1 MQTKNSL
8 LELRWRET
16 RTVSSFHFRILYKLT
31 PEVTLLITFSVAS
44 QNDVASFPSPL
55 ARALA
60 HFKANELTEFKP
72 ASSTSDCNNNH
83 IPTTWNVSLPLTTQM
98 NFYYNVCNNISL
110 TMQPIQIYD
119 MKCCS
124 AGLPL
129 SSGFYSN
136 VPALHKCESRGSVKK
151 GPKPWGNFT
160 ETYSQSIY
168 WQGGSFLAHIVTLLY
183 C

>member
-31 PEVTLLITFSVAS
+31 PEVTLLMTFSVAS

-119 MKCCS
+119 MKCRS

-129 SSGFYSN
+129 SSGFTPMCLRSTGVKAEGVWTR
-136 VPALHKCESRGSVKK
+136 VPNLEAILLKLIVNRYTDRGEA
-151 GPKPWGNFT
+151 F
-160 ETYSQSIY
+160 
-168 WQGGSFLAHIVTLLY
+168 
-183 C
+183 